1 MFDVAGGFWP
11 VFSRIVMINKNY
23 LMRVPA
29 IDCLDEMTI
38 GDAGK
43 FLEINAPK
51 FGINCVNWER
61 EFPYHPITVFS
72 IAHSKRYI
80 YVNFFVRC
88 NYLRAVNY
96 ENNKS
101 VSEDSCVEFFLQ
113 TQGSEEYW
121 NFEFN
126 CIGTVNASHRK
137 ERKFPC
143 RLSGDEIGQIKRYA
157 SCGKNPFQELEG
169 LFNWELVIAL
179 PFDLIGIDKEKFP
192 IDITGNFYKCASAT
206 SMPHYLSWAPILTE
220 SPDFHRPE
228 FFGKIILE

>member
-1 MFDVAGGFWP
+1 MWSFFFRRKAAK
-11 VFSRIVMINKNY
+11 S
-23 LMRVPA
+23 
-29 IDCLDEMTI
+29 I
-38 GDAGK
+38 GILSSTV
-43 FLEINAPK
+43 LE
-51 FGINCVNWER
+51 
-61 EFPYHPITVFS
+61 
-72 IAHSKRYI
+72 
-80 YVNFFVRC
+80 
-88 NYLRAVNY
+88 
-96 ENNKS
+96 
-101 VSEDSCVEFFLQ
+101 
-113 TQGSEEYW
+113 
-121 NFEFN
+121 
-126 CIGTVNASHRK
+126 TVNASHRK